1 MSLYGH
7 TFIKNVYDREAQEV
21 RSLVYLVLKQMSLMD
36 TYAVFHLFV
45 IINVSKLEASQIGS
59 PVMYSCTVS
68 NRILYKACYTTVYC
82 SCIFSFERWSSKK
95 KVKKIYLIFPPFS

>member
-1 MSLYGH
+1 
-7 TFIKNVYDREAQEV
+7 
-21 RSLVYLVLKQMSLMD
+21 MD

-68 NRILYKACYTTVYC
+68 NRILYKACYMTFIAVAFFPL
-82 SCIFSFERWSSKK
+82 SDGVQRKK
-95 KVKKIYLIFPPFS
+95 